1 MQVIQS
7 ASRTHSKD
15 PTEDGTE
22 LELFPLKLTIC
33 SCDHLGRIGNKEKV
47 VLYSRLSTAN
57 DILTDLFSERLME
70 QNVFEKEKNREIDRE
85 KRSAEERGRERGDER
100 APSRD
105 ESDHANEVKNGNE
118 NESSSSV
125 DKRSRTLSIGDNESG
140 TEEFHLS
147 DVRLWN
153 ISSSV
158 LADQNILQLHMT
170 LLDSGII
177 DGQKLLLECVVKGTD
192 GETMCWPRGKLI
204 ENGQVDGAN
213 GIHGEGRVISIIPD
227 RPGDPAK
234 SVRIN
239 SGKTGLDNLGN
250 TCYMNCSLQALLHT
264 EPLMEY
270 FLSQGHHKD
279 LNVLNK

>member
-1 MQVIQS
+1 MIPS
-7 ASRTHSKD
+7 SSKTT
-15 PTEDGTE
+15 PKGSNEEGTE

-33 SCDHLGRIGNKEKV
+33 SCDNSGRIGNKEKTILV
-47 VLYSRLSTAN
+47 SRLSTAN

-70 QNVFEKEKNREIDRE
+70 QNVFEKEKNRELARE
-85 KRSAEERGRERGDER
+85 KRSAEERGRERGVVGDPYGSENR
-100 APSRD
+100 H
-105 ESDHANEVKNGNE
+105 ENELKNE
-118 NESSSSV
+118 NENENEKSSSV
-125 DKRSRTLSIGDNESG
+125 NKRSRALSIGDNERG

-153 ISSSV
+153 ISTSV
-158 LADQNILQLHMT
+158 LADQNILQSHAT

-177 DGQKLLLECVVKGTD
+177 DGQKLLLECVLKGTD
-192 GETMCWPRGKLI
+192 GEMMCWPRGKMI
-204 ENGQVDGAN
+204 ENGQIDGSN
-213 GIHGEGRVISIIPD
+213 GITEGRVISIIPD
-227 RPGDPAK
+227 RAGDPAK

-239 SGKTGLDNLGN
+239 NGKTGLDNLGN

-270 FLSQGHHKD
+270 FLSQAHHKD